1 MSRLVPN
8 KWLKTN
14 VLRKHRDVA
23 RHIPETQLYNRSVLA
38 RMLNQYGRVVMKPC
52 IGTGGHGVVLI
63 YKHGSGYTVHH
74 REKIIRKVS
83 FGTML
88 AIVERIRHRRV
99 YLVQRGIVLARIS
112 GRPVD
117 YRVKLLR
124 RHGKWFTK
132 AIVGKLAKPGLFVTN
147 ICRGGTLLR
156 ANDALRRSLSVSAIA
171 KKHEMNRLSYQSME
185 MLVRAFPGIDML
197 GFDYGIDMQGRIW
210 LLEVNTQ
217 PH

>member
-14 VLRKHRDVA
+14 VLLRHREIVK
-23 RHIPETQLYNRSVLA
+23 HIPETRVYSRAVLV

-52 IGTGGHGVVLI
+52 IGFGGHGLI
-63 YKHGSGYTVHH
+63 LISKLRSGYTVHH
-74 REKIIRKVS
+74 HEKILSRMS

-88 AIVERIRHRRV
+88 ALVERLRRKRA
-99 YLVQRGIVLARIS
+99 YLVQRGLVLASIS

-132 AIVGKLAKPGLFVTN
+132 AIVGRLAKPGLFVTN
-147 ICRGGTLLR
+147 IHSGGTVLR
-156 ANDALRRSLSVSAIA
+156 ANDALRRSLSISPHA
-171 KKHEMNRLSYQSME
+171 KKQEMNRLSYLGME
-185 MLVRAFPGIDML
+185 ALTRAFPGIDKL
-197 GFDYGIDMQGRIW
+197 GFDYGLDRQGNIW
-210 LLEVNTQ
+210 MLEVNTQ
-217 PH
+217 PR

>member
-14 VLRKHRDVA
+14 VLLKNRDVA
-23 RHIPETQLYNRSVLA
+23 RHIPETRIYNKAVLT

-52 IGTGGHGVVLI
+52 IGFGGLGLI
-63 YKHGSGYTVHH
+63 LISKLRSGYTVHH
-74 REKIIRKVS
+74 RERILSRLS
-83 FGTML
+83 FEAML
-88 AIVERIRHRRV
+88 ALVERLRRRRA
-99 YLVQRGIVLARIS
+99 YLVQRGLVLASIS

-132 AIVGKLAKPGLFVTN
+132 AIVGRLAKPGLFVTN
-147 ICRGGTLLR
+147 IHSGGTLLR
-156 ANDALRRSLSVSAIA
+156 ANDALRRSLSISPHA
-171 KKHEMNRLSYQSME
+171 KKQEMNKLSYLGME
-185 MLVRAFPGIDML
+185 VMTRAFPGIDKL
-197 GFDYGIDMQGRIW
+197 GFDYGIDRYGNIW

-217 PH
+217 PL